1 MEKILLTF
9 GKYQGQDVNDI
20 LLSDP
25 QYLRFIY
32 YKGGCGSQLKDWII
46 SHWNE
51 IEEQTIFNPQ
61 TKKYENK

>member
-25 QYLRFIY
+25 QYLRFLY
-32 YKGGCGSQLKDWII
+32 YNAGCGRQLKDWIR

-51 IEEQTIFNPQ
+51 IEENILTNLKP
-61 TKKYENK
+61 KS